1 MKARKK
7 FGFLAYVTLA
17 LILVVLALWNYVFN
31 KLFDRVYGNFN
42 VLDVDYLLGWIILF
56 SVAFGASLWWVDR
69 KRGTIAKMFGQGEDL
84 YRIHMKREGF
94 ELEVTGSSPQEVEA
108 LFDRLDRKSS
118 K

>member
-1 MKARKK
+1 MKARKRL
-7 FGFLAYVTLA
+7 GFLAYVRLA
-17 LILVVLALWNYVFN
+17 LVLLVLALWNYVFT

-42 VLDVDYLLGWIILF
+42 VLDVDYLLGWILLF
-56 SVAFGASLWWVDR
+56 SIVFAAYLWWVDR

-84 YRIHMKREGF
+84 YRIHLKREGF

-108 LFDRLDRKSS
+108 LFDRQDRKSS